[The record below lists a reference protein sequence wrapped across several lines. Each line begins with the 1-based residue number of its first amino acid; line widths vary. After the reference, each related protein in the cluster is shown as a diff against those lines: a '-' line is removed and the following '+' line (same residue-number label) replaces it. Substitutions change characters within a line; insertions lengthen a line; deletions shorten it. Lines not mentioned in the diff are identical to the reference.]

1 MTESARSCGSCPRIL
16 PARLA
21 ARLAAQG
28 VLIEPGHPFFAG
40 PDAPRH
46 FYRLAY
52 SSIPAA
58 RIPEGVALI
67 AGALATAARP

>member
-1 MTESARSCGSCPRIL
+1 MQA
-16 PARLA
+16 PAGTDTAELA
-21 ARLAAQG
+21 ARLAGEG

-40 PDAPRH
+40 PEAPRH
-46 FYRLAY
+46 FFRLAY

-67 AGALATAARP
+67 ARALAP